1 MDLHPIEEGL
11 NKRLINNVLIYPNHY
26 WYLLT
31 IRSFFLFLGENVI
44 SGGNEHIAFLRL
56 RALELQGEVQEAF
69 MHAVIYKALDP
80 EVYFF
85 VFSNKK
91 KW

>member
-1 MDLHPIEEGL
+1 M
-11 NKRLINNVLIYPNHY
+11 
-26 WYLLT
+26 
-31 IRSFFLFLGENVI
+31 I

-91 KW
+91 K